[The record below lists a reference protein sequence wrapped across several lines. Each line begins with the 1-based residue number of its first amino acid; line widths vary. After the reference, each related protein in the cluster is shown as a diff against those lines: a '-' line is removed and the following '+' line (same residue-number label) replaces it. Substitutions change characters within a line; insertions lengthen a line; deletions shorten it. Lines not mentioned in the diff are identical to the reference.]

1 MGVTATPLIMAWQ
14 GYSGLPERR
23 EVTDEAE
30 AEAVLDYLDGG
41 HHGPVLVEVF
51 DTSGHGPLLT
61 VAAGGQ
67 RSAAAYQ
74 ETLDPPYYISAGGG
88 APAGESFSYGGQ
100 ESEFPPDSLIDKR
113 VVRTILREFMATRT
127 RPTAVTWQET

>member
-61 VAAGGQ
+61 VAAGASDLLLPIRRRSIRRTTSARAEEHQ
-67 RSAAAYQ
+67 RASPSPT
-74 ETLDPPYYISAGGG
+74 E
-88 APAGESFSYGGQ
+88 
-100 ESEFPPDSLIDKR
+100 
-113 VVRTILREFMATRT
+113 VRS
-127 RPTAVTWQET
+127 PSSHQTA